1 MCISWQS
8 AVGIVLPDTLS
19 LAASG
24 NILQAGCGEKHIGSV
39 QEVYLIPMPNTQK
52 SKGPLHCRIFN
63 VQKNPK
69 VNSCFSLN
77 QFPKV
82 KSLHFLI

>member
-52 SKGPLHCRIFN
+52 SKGPLHYRLRGLIGFLN

-69 VNSCFSLN
+69 VNGCFSLVEN
-77 QFPKV
+77 SQN
-82 KSLHFLI
+82 

>member
-24 NILQAGCGEKHIGSV
+24 NILQAACGEKHIGSV

-52 SKGPLHCRIFN
+52 SKGPLHCRG
-63 VQKNPK
+63 VQ
-69 VNSCFSLN
+69 
-77 QFPKV
+77 
-82 KSLHFLI
+82 

>member
-24 NILQAGCGEKHIGSV
+24 NILQADCGENDIGSV
-39 QEVYLIPMPNTQK
+39 QEVYLIPMPNTQRAHA
-52 SKGPLHCRIFN
+52 L
-63 VQKNPK
+63 
-69 VNSCFSLN
+69 
-77 QFPKV
+77 
-82 KSLHFLI
+82 